1 MSLRFHE
8 IAEGDHPILNPFSPE
23 KLDLLGSILNLNSS
37 VRVLDLACGKGEML
51 VRWANDYEIR
61 GVGVDISDVFLSSAH
76 QRAFMMNVGDRV
88 HFVHADAGTYPEP
101 HHQFDLISCL
111 GATWIGGGL
120 TGTLNLMR
128 QALNPAGG
136 VLLVG
141 EPFWIQPPPDEVL
154 SALELQ
160 PDQFVSLGG
169 TLKHFNEAGLELVD
183 MVLAEQQDFDRYE
196 SRQWLNVHQFLN
208 ENDSYKDADALKQ
221 WMNKRRFN
229 YLNYQRDYL
238 GWGVFVLDVP
248 AVNQPIKPVI
258 VQDNNA
264 PINFEIDD
272 EMLWVWLADGRV
284 IGNPLAWF
292 DWLKN
297 ATEQQRQAV
306 ELDTLA
312 LYWREIGQ
320 SIRIQDMLSGH
331 N

>member
-23 KLDLLGSILNLNSS
+23 KLDLLGALLNLNST

-61 GVGVDISDVFLSSAH
+61 GVGVDISDVFLSAAH
-76 QRAFMMNVGDRV
+76 QRAYMMNVGDKV

-101 HHQFDLISCL
+101 HHQFDLIACL
-111 GATWIGGGL
+111 GASWIGGGL
-120 TGTLNLMR
+120 AGTLTLMR

-141 EPFWIQPPPDEVL
+141 EPFWMTPPPDEVL
-154 SALELQ
+154 SALGMEADL
-160 PDQFVSLGG
+160 FTSLGG
-169 TLKHFNEAGLELVD
+169 TLKRFEDAGVELVD
-183 MVLAEQQDFDRYE
+183 MILADQQDFDRYE
-196 SRQWLNVHQFLN
+196 SRQWLNVHQFLTEN
-208 ENDSYKDADALKQ
+208 ESYKDADALKT
-221 WMNKRRFN
+221 WMNQRRFN

-248 AVNQPIKPVI
+248 AIDQPIQPIKVR
-258 VQDNNA
+258 DNNA
-264 PINFEIDD
+264 PINFKIDED
-272 EMLWVWLADGRV
+272 MLWVWLDDGRV
-284 IGNPLAWF
+284 IGNPLEWYT
-292 DWLKN
+292 WLKN
-297 ATEQQRQAV
+297 ASENERQTV
-306 ELDTLA
+306 EFDGLTI
-312 LYWREIGQ
+312 YWSEIGQ